1 MGKMKPHEPAKHL
14 KQMIRSSESLFE
26 SRLYSAS
33 GGTDEDVRRLILL
46 RTEKN
51 SLFSGKRFALASGW
65 EAVLRE
71 MGLTGVVSPARAAK
85 KWENLKK
92 TYKEL
97 RRPPTGSGTETGE
110 TTAATWKW
118 YSLMDE
124 AIGSRPSVQ
133 PPCLIASSRG
143 EGPSTSAASSQVSV
157 PQEQEDEE
165 DEEQDEGRTGR
176 RKRARRDSL
185 VELLK
190 QAEKREEER
199 ERKEE
204 ERGRKRY

>member
-1 MGKMKPHEPAKHL
+1 MAGVAENG
-14 KQMIRSSESLFE
+14 SERE
-26 SRLYSAS
+26 MTYKW
-33 GGTDEDVRRLILL
+33 TDEDVRRLILQ

-51 SLFSGKRFALASGW
+51 SLFSGKRFASASGW

-110 TTAATWKW
+110 ATAATWKW

-143 EGPSTSAASSQVSV
+143 SQVSV
-157 PQEQEDEE
+157 PQEQE

-204 ERGRKRY
+204 ERAKREEERDNKLISLLELIASKFQ

>member
-1 MGKMKPHEPAKHL
+1 MAGVAEN
-14 KQMIRSSESLFE
+14 
-26 SRLYSAS
+26 
-33 GGTDEDVRRLILL
+33 GTDEDVRRLILQ

-51 SLFSGKRFALASGW
+51 QLFSGKRFASASGW

-92 TYKEL
+92 NLQVHLPKYHCLKEL

-110 TTAATWKW
+110 ATAASWKW
-118 YSLMDE
+118 YSVMDE
-124 AIGSRPSVQ
+124 AIGSRPS
-133 PPCLIASSRG
+133 G

-157 PQEQEDEE
+157 PQEQEEQE
-165 DEEQDEGRTGR
+165 DEQDEGRTGR

-190 QAEKREEER
+190 QVEKREEER

-204 ERGRKRY
+204 ERAKRDKERDTKLISLLKLIASKFQ

>member
-1 MGKMKPHEPAKHL
+1 MAGVAENCEREMSYKW
-14 KQMIRSSESLFE
+14 
-26 SRLYSAS
+26 
-33 GGTDEDVRRLILL
+33 TDEDVRRLILL
-46 RTEKN
+46 RTDKN
-51 SLFSGKRFALASGW
+51 QLFSGKRFASASGR

-92 TYKEL
+92 PTRFEL

-133 PPCLIASSRG
+133 PPWLTASSRG

-165 DEEQDEGRTGR
+165 QDEGRTGR
-176 RKRARRDSL
+176 RQKARRDSL
-185 VELLK
+185 EELLK

-199 ERKEE
+199 EKKEGE
-204 ERGRKRY
+204 QRGRKKEILN